1 MRKGVQT
8 GLAGTDYED
17 RILGWQSGRYAEL
30 ERQGKLLG
38 DGLTHRMTSYVTALM
53 EAKSAMEGDRRRPN
67 CWILRN
73 VPRCLVG
80 CNR

>member
-1 MRKGVQT
+1 MLKIMRKGVQT

-38 DGLTHRMTSYVTALM
+38 DGLTHRMTST
-53 EAKSAMEGDRRRPN
+53 S
-67 CWILRN
+67 LR
-73 VPRCLVG
+73 
-80 CNR
+80 